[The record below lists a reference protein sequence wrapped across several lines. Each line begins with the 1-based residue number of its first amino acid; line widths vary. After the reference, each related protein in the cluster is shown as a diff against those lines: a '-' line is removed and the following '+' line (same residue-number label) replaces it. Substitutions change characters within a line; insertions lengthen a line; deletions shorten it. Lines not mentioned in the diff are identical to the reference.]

1 MYNPKRTIMTKKLLL
16 SFAIIFITLTIKA
29 QEAISVKAS
38 SKHLIKTLIPEKVS
52 SNTNS
57 ENSLFQTYSGVKN
70 PLKSRGIPASPYS
83 YTKALPDGSEI
94 SLIKRGDG
102 VVHWEE
108 TEDGYTVFKNN
119 DGFYVYAAIDKYGN
133 LMPTNILANSGQN
146 RTGIEQAFL
155 SGISKHLG
163 FSSLQIEEKF
173 NSYYENERSVKSAD
187 KSFPTTGDRKL
198 ITILVEFQDEAFT
211 RTLSEFDDLFN
222 GSNYTLE
229 GATGSVKQYYA
240 DNSFNQLNLTTDV
253 VGPYILP
260 NNMAYYG
267 GNDGSGNDSNP
278 RQMISDA
285 IALANPDVDFSEYD
299 NDGDGKVD
307 GVYVIYAG
315 YSEASGGP
323 DDAIWPHRSA
333 LSWPGENYDGVT
345 VYDYSCSNEL
355 YGNSGTHITGIGT
368 VCHEFGHNCGLP
380 DYYDTDYEG
389 SGGEAFTLGAWEVM
403 DGGAY
408 NNWGMTP
415 PFFNSFSRYI
425 VGWQTP
431 TLLQS
436 PESVALPNTAENN
449 ISYYYNTQ
457 TSNEYF
463 LLENRQQISWDA
475 HIPHHGLIIYHVD
488 EDYIAS
494 NGNHFNTDPDFQGFD
509 LVEADNTQTEGSRTG
524 DPFPGASNKTSFTDA
539 TTPSAQSYASQN
551 TNKPV
556 TDIQEISQII
566 YFDFMG
572 GAVSGVPVAEFTAD
586 NTTVLVGQ
594 TVNFTDLSTGVPEDY
609 SWTFDGGTPGVSTDP
624 DPSIVYNT
632 PGTYDVTLYVSNT
645 HGNDTE
651 VKVGYIT
658 VTSAPVTC
666 EYVQNYDDV
675 NDAPAVYTVTG
686 GYLTGPNDNNFTEF
700 AEFYDS
706 HLNNLVTGVK
716 LKVAEAVDNTGGGI
730 ITVKIWDSNSGV
742 PGAELYSEDFDI
754 ADFTVNAYNDLTFS
768 TSTTVPEEFFIGYQI
783 YFVTPQDDFAI
794 YQASDRGAGAT
805 VPSTAYI
812 KYSNSWF
819 NTDDLFQDGFNT
831 AFCIYPYICPSPP
844 TADFSA
850 DVTSGCD
857 NLTVQFT
864 DLSSSNTDSWSWD
877 FGDGS
882 PESTE
887 ASPSHTYS
895 SPGTYTVTL
904 TATNGVGSDDEEKI
918 DFIVVGATPTAVTVS
933 GGGTQCGETMT
944 LTASGGTGGT
954 IYWQN
959 TTNNGTSIAT
969 ASTSQTVSASGTY
982 YFRARS
988 ADGCW
993 SDQGSATVT
1002 INPVPTAVTVSGGG
1016 TQCGGTMTLTAS
1028 GGTGGTIYWQNTTNN
1043 GTSNATASSSQV
1055 VSASGTYYFRAQ
1067 SAQGC
1072 WGNQGSATVT
1082 INEVPEA
1089 VTVAGGGTQCGG
1101 TMDLTANGGAGG
1113 TIYWQG
1119 TTSNGTSTVTPTSAQ
1134 TVTES
1139 GTYYFRSQS
1148 AQGCWGDE
1156 GSAVVVI
1163 NEIPDP
1169 VTVTGGGTQCGGTMT
1184 LTANGGDGGTIYFQG
1199 TTIGGTSVANASSS
1213 EEIAVSGNYYFRAQ
1227 SAEGCWGDEGAATVT
1242 IYPALTI
1249 EMSSTNESTPGAN
1262 DGTATVTITSGT
1274 PDYFVSWDN
1283 GASETIDITQHVISS
1298 LPGSTYCVTVM
1309 DDNGCDATDCI
1320 TVNTDGAAPVAN
1332 FTVDITTGCD
1342 NLTVSFTDNSSNNPT
1357 SWLWNFGDG
1366 TPSSSDQ
1373 NPVHEY
1379 TSPGIYTVTLEAT
1392 NATGSNDMD
1401 RTDYI
1406 IVGETPEIDFVVT
1419 PASGEL
1425 VPDGAISV
1433 TVTGGEESYNIVWDH
1448 DALETSLELTSLVPG
1463 SYYLTVTENNNCSA
1477 NETIEVNWV
1486 SFIDNQNSN
1495 ISIYPN
1501 PAQSQ
1506 ITIISEGDEMHSISI
1521 TNVLGEIVY
1530 SSHNKTDIMSIDI
1543 SDFASGTYFVKIDLM
1558 DRTIVQKM
1566 IKQ

>member
-1 MYNPKRTIMTKKLLL
+1 MKKKLLL
-16 SFAIIFITLTIKA
+16 GIAIMLSAFAIQAQKANILHASEKKLTKTV
-29 QEAISVKAS
+29 STTND
-38 SKHLIKTLIPEKVS
+38 SKT
-52 SNTNS
+52 T
-57 ENSLFQTYSGVKN
+57 NSLFQSFAGVKN

-83 YTKALPDGSEI
+83 YSRILPDGNEI
-94 SLIKRGDG
+94 ALVKRGDA
-102 VVHWEE
+102 VVNWEE

-119 DGFYVYAAIDKYGN
+119 DGFYVYAAIDKNGN
-133 LMPTNILANSGQN
+133 LMPTNIIASNAQN
-146 RTGIEQAFL
+146 RTSMEQTFL
-155 SGISKHLG
+155 SGISKHLS
-163 FSSLQIEEKF
+163 FSSQQIEQEF
-173 NSYYENERSVKSAD
+173 NNYYAEERNVKSAD
-187 KSFPTTGDRKL
+187 KSFPTTGSRKL
-198 ITILVEFQDEAFT
+198 IAILVEFPDETFT
-211 RTLSEFDDLFN
+211 RTQSEFNDLFN

-253 VGPYILP
+253 VGPYTLP

-267 GNDGSGNDSNP
+267 GNDGSGDDQRP
-278 RQMISDA
+278 QEMISDA
-285 IALANPDVDFSEYD
+285 IALANPDVDFSDYD
-299 NDGDGKVD
+299 NDGDGYVD
-307 GVYVIYAG
+307 GVYVVYAG
-315 YSEASGGP
+315 YSEASGGSE
-323 DDAIWPHRSA
+323 DAIWPHRWA
-333 LSWPGENYDGVT
+333 LPWPGENYDGVT

-355 YGNSGTHITGIGT
+355 YGNSGTYITGIGT

-380 DYYDTDYEG
+380 DYYDTDYTG
-389 SGGEAFTLGAWEVM
+389 SGGEAFTLGAWDVM

-408 NNWGMTP
+408 NNYGCTP

-436 PESVALPNTAENN
+436 PESVVLPNTAENN

-463 LLENRQQISWDA
+463 LLENRQKISWDA
-475 HIPHHGLIIYHVD
+475 YIPHHGLIIYHVD

-494 NGNHFNTDPDFQGFD
+494 NGNYFNTDPDFQGFD
-509 LVEADNTQTEGSRTG
+509 LVEADNTQTEGTRTG
-524 DPFPGASNKTSFTDA
+524 DPFPGAGNKTSFTDA

-594 TVNFTDLSTGVPEDY
+594 TVNFTDLSTGVPDDY

-666 EYVQNYDDV
+666 EYVDNFEDTDSESFY
-675 NDAPAVYTVTG
+675 YTMGDEYVTG
-686 GYLTGPNDNNFTEF
+686 HNEYVFTEF
-700 AEFYDS
+700 AEHYTNQ
-706 HLNNLVTGVK
+706 LNNLVTGVSIA
-716 LKVAEAVDNTGGGI
+716 VGMAEALSSDAK
-730 ITVKIWDSNSGV
+730 ITMKIWDDNSGF
-742 PGAELYSEDFDI
+742 PGTVLYSEDIDI
-754 ADFTVNAYNDLTFS
+754 ADFTVDAYNDITFAS
-768 TSTTVPEEFFIGYQI
+768 PTTVPSDFFIGYQI
-783 YFVTPQDDFAI
+783 YYNTPQDTFAV
-794 YQASDRGAGAT
+794 YQAYERGAGSPI
-805 VPSTAYI
+805 VSTAFV
-812 KYSNSWF
+812 KYNGTWRDM
-819 NTDDLFQDGFNT
+819 NVLFGNNLNT
-831 AFCIYPYICPSPP
+831 ALCVYPYICPSPP

-882 PESTE
+882 PVSTE

-918 DFIVVGATPTAVTVS
+918 DFIVVGATPTAVTV
-933 GGGTQCGETMT
+933 T
-944 LTASGGTGGT
+944 
-954 IYWQN
+954 
-959 TTNNGTSIAT
+959 
-969 ASTSQTVSASGTY
+969 
-982 YFRARS
+982 
-988 ADGCW
+988 
-993 SDQGSATVT
+993 
-1002 INPVPTAVTVSGGG
+1002 GGG

-1028 GGTGGTIYWQNTTNN
+1028 GGTGGTIYWQNITSNGTSTATASTSQTVSASGTYYFRARSVDGCWSDQGSATVTINSVPTTVTVSGGGTQCGGSITLTASGGTGGTIYWQNTTSN
-1043 GTSNATASSSQV
+1043 GTSNAIAGSSQV

-1067 SAQGC
+1067 SSQGC
-1072 WGNQGSATVT
+1072 WGDQGSATVT
-1082 INEVPEA
+1082 INEVPQVVS
-1089 VTVAGGGTQCGG
+1089 VTGGGTQCGG
-1101 TMDLTANGGAGG
+1101 TIDLSASGGTGG

-1119 TTSNGTSTVTPTSAQ
+1119 TTSDGTSTVTPTSAQ
-1134 TVTES
+1134 TVSES

-1169 VTVTGGGTQCGGTMT
+1169 VTVTGGGTQCGGTMI

-1199 TTIGGTSVANASSS
+1199 TTSGGTSVANISSS
-1213 EEIAVSGNYYFRAQ
+1213 EEIATSGDYYFRAQ
-1227 SAEGCWGDEGAATVT
+1227 SAEGCWGDEGSASVT
-1242 IYPALTI
+1242 IYPALTV
-1249 EMSSTNESTPGAN
+1249 EMSSTNESAPGAN
-1262 DGTATVTITSGT
+1262 DGTVTFEFIGGT
-1274 PDYFVSWDN
+1274 PDFFYDF
-1283 GASETIDITQHVISS
+1283 SS
-1298 LPGSTYCVTVM
+1298 LFSQTTNTTTQTFPGLAGGSYCVTVV
-1309 DDNGCDATDCI
+1309 DDNGCDAADCI

-1332 FTVDITTGCD
+1332 FTADITTGCD
-1342 NLTVSFTDNSSNNPT
+1342 NLTVTFTDASSNNPT
-1357 SWLWNFGDG
+1357 SWDWDFGDG
-1366 TPSSSDQ
+1366 TSSSNEM

-1379 TSPGIYTVTLEAT
+1379 TSPGVYTVTMEAT
-1392 NATGSNDMD
+1392 NATGSDD
-1401 RTDYI
+1401 IIKTDFI

-1425 VPDGAISV
+1425 VADGAISV
-1433 TVTGGEESYNIVWDH
+1433 TVTGGEEPYGVVWDH

-1463 SYYLTVTENNNCSA
+1463 SYYLTVTESNNCSA
-1477 NETIEVNWV
+1477 NETIVVNWV
-1486 SFIDNQNSN
+1486 NFIDNQNSN
-1495 ISIYPN
+1495 IAIFPN

-1506 ITIISEGDEMHSISI
+1506 ITILSEGNMMQSISI
-1521 TNVLGEIVY
+1521 TNVLGEVVY
-1530 SSHNKTDIMSIDI
+1530 TSDNKTDVLQIDI
-1543 SDFASGTYFVKIDLM
+1543 SCFASGTYFVKIDLT
-1558 DRTIVQKM
+1558 DKTIVQKM